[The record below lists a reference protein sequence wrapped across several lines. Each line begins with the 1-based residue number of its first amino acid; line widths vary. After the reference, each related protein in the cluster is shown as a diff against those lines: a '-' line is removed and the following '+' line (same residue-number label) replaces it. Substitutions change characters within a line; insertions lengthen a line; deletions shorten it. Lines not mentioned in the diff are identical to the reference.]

1 MDDDA
6 PPLQVPIFVRC
17 GSYVTKRYI
26 DETTGIPRLFQH
38 QIDAL
43 QSLERWFESVETT
56 NKTAVV
62 VMPTGSGK
70 TGVICCLPYTLGAR
84 AARVD
89 GLDLRKPILIVS
101 PNLCI
106 QNQLEKNLHPVD
118 YADPGEAFLL
128 KRGIVSKQHQSGVM
142 PQVKKVD
149 SPRELREDII
159 TSKEIILA
167 NAQKWHIRP
176 TSTSSKAIWGELEED
191 TFSVVIVDEAHH
203 LPAPQ
208 WQRIID
214 KFSKHAKVVFFTATP
229 FRSDGLEITE
239 YIAEVGFAYR
249 LERKAAITRN
259 IIRRTKFCELKN
271 PTVTDQVN
279 ADKFV
284 NKSILKKVDNILKEK
299 NMQHPLPGG
308 KKHVALAIARDK
320 AAADEL
326 AKMWNEKPEYGAA
339 EAYHSSLKKG
349 PLGAIMGKLHE
360 GKLQLLVIVEMLL
373 EGFDFPPISVAAIA
387 TGIRSPVKFAQFIGR
402 AQRVVRAPQEIEQ
415 NGIADV
421 ITHAY
426 YKQSENYKTFK
437 KELLIPTDD
446 EDIHG

>member
-6 PPLQVPIFVRC
+6 PPLQEPIFVRC
-17 GSYVTKRYI
+17 GSYVTKRYK
-26 DETTGIPRLFQH
+26 ETGEPRLFEH
-38 QIDAL
+38 QIEAL
-43 QSLERWFESVETT
+43 QHLEKWFKNVETT
-56 NKTAVV
+56 KETAVV

-70 TGVICCLPYTLGAR
+70 TGVICCLPYTLGAI
-84 AARVD
+84 AAQVQD
-89 GLDLRKPILIVS
+89 LDLRKPILIVS
-101 PNLCI
+101 PNLVI

-128 KRGIVSKQHQSGVM
+128 KRGIVPEQFHPNVL
-142 PQVKKVD
+142 PHVNKVD
-149 SPRELREDII
+149 SPRELRTDII
-159 TSKEIILA
+159 KSEEIILA

-176 TSTSSKAIWGELEED
+176 SSKVLWKELKED

-229 FRSDGLEITE
+229 FRSDGQDITDS
-239 YIAEVGFAYR
+239 IDVKGFAYR
-249 LERKAAITRN
+249 LQRKDAIARN
-259 IIRRTKFCELKN
+259 IIRNTEFYELKS
-271 PTVTDQVN
+271 PTVTN
-279 ADKFV
+279 PATADKEV
-284 NKSILKKVDNILKEK
+284 NQSILKKVDAILKEK
-299 NMQHPLPGG
+299 NMKHPLPGG

-349 PLGAIMGKLHE
+349 PLSATMGKLRKGE
-360 GKLQLLVIVEMLL
+360 LQLLVIVEMLL

-387 TGIRSPVKFAQFIGR
+387 TGIRSPVKFSQFIGR
-402 AQRVVRAPQEIEQ
+402 AQRVVRAPPVIEQ
-415 NGIADV
+415 NGITHI
-421 ITHAY
+421 ITHAH
-426 YKQSENYKTFK
+426 YKQSENYKAFEE
-437 KELLIPTDD
+437 ELLIPAVDD
-446 EDIHG
+446 EDEELSM

>member
-1 MDDDA
+1 MNDDA
-6 PPLQVPIFVRC
+6 PPLQQPIFVRC

-26 DETTGIPRLFQH
+26 DKTGSPRLFQH

-43 QSLERWFESVETT
+43 QSLERWFENVETT

-70 TGVICCLPYTLGAR
+70 TGVICCLPYTLGAI

-89 GLDLRKPILIVS
+89 GLDLHKPILIVS

-128 KRGIVSKQHQSGVM
+128 KREIVPKEHQSGVM

-176 TSTSSKAIWGELEED
+176 SSYSRVIWEELKED

-239 YIAEVGFAYR
+239 NITEVGFAYR
-249 LERKAAITRN
+249 LERETAISRN
-259 IIRRTKFCELKN
+259 IIRRTKFYELKL
-271 PTVTDQVN
+271 PTVTDPAT
-279 ADKFV
+279 ADKEV
-284 NKSILKKVDNILKEK
+284 NQSILKKVDAILKEK
-299 NMQHPLPGG
+299 NMKHPLPGG

-320 AAADEL
+320 AGADEL
-326 AKMWNEKPEYGAA
+326 AKQWNEKPEYGAA

-349 PLGAIMGKLHE
+349 PLGAIMGKLHKGE
-360 GKLQLLVIVEMLL
+360 LQLLVIVEMLL

-387 TGIRSPVKFAQFIGR
+387 TGIRSPVKFSQFIGR
-402 AQRVVRAPQEIEQ
+402 AQRVVRAPPVIEQ
-415 NGIADV
+415 DGIAHI
-421 ITHAY
+421 ITHAH
-426 YKQSENYKTFK
+426 YKQFENYKTFEQ
-437 KELLIPTDD
+437 ELLIPAVDN
-446 EDIHG
+446 EDLSM

>member
-6 PPLQVPIFVRC
+6 PFMPQQPKFVHYGSQV
-17 GSYVTKRYI
+17 TDRYR
-26 DETTGIPRLFQH
+26 DKKTREPRLFEH
-38 QIDAL
+38 QIEAL
-43 QSLERWFESVETT
+43 QHLESWFTNVETT
-56 NKTAVV
+56 KETAVV

-70 TGVICCLPYTLGAR
+70 TGVICCLPYTLGAI
-84 AARVD
+84 AAQVQD
-89 GLDLRKPILIVS
+89 LDLGKPILIVS
-101 PNLCI
+101 PNLAI

-128 KRGIVSKQHQSGVM
+128 KRGIVPEQFQSIVM

-149 SPRELREDII
+149 SPRELRTDII
-159 TSKEIILA
+159 KSKEIILA

-176 TSTSSKAIWGELEED
+176 SSISSKVIWEELKED
-191 TFSVVIVDEAHH
+191 TFSIVVVDEAHH

-229 FRSDGLEITE
+229 FRSDGQDITDS
-239 YIAEVGFAYR
+239 IGVKGFAYR
-249 LERKAAITRN
+249 LQRKDAIARN
-259 IIRRTKFCELKN
+259 IIRNTKFHELKL
-271 PTVTDQVN
+271 PTVTERDVN
-279 ADKFV
+279 Q
-284 NKSILKKVDNILKEK
+284 SILKEVDAILKGK

-320 AAADEL
+320 AGADEL

-402 AQRVVRAPQEIEQ
+402 AQRVVRSSQEIEQ
-415 NGIADV
+415 DGIADI

-426 YKQSENYKTFK
+426 YKQFENYKTFEE
-437 KELLIPTDD
+437 ELLIPVVDD
-446 EDIHG
+446 EE